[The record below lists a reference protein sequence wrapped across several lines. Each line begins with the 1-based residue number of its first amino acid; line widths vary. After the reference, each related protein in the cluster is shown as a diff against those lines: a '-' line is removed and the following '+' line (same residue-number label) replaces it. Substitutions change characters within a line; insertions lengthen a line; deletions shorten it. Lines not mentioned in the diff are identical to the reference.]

1 MNSFATHI
9 KEINVEGIKN
19 LQLLTFAGDI
29 ELIGTEEN
37 IIKIEIF
44 ASVRSWMTLF
54 LNSERLDSIDSE
66 INPVS
71 IETIGETLHILSK
84 PNYFHPYNWINFQKT
99 SFRISLPKHILANT
113 KTYGG
118 NIYLKNLDSNHIFTT
133 WGGKIL
139 INDSK
144 GIFRGKTMGGNLEI
158 NNCDANIDAKTWGG
172 KVLLSENDGDMVV
185 KTLGGNIQIKNQKG
199 KVHAS
204 TSGGNI
210 LGEGLKGELQCSTW
224 GGNIK
229 LYGIEGDIGANTKGG
244 NIEAE
249 VKAVNKYI
257 WLDTAGGNIS
267 VALPLQQSLDLD
279 ISSSKVTVPL
289 LSNFEGFKT
298 QDQLVGKLN
307 GGGPKVLV
315 KGTGGNIKILPELQK
330 FDKVK
335 DSFIKRQSPSIDT
348 NYVALSFGNF
358 ILGLFFC
365 LLLTY
370 GLSSI
375 VYFTF
380 QNIDTKINPQN
391 ALTNIEKIVFLSNIA
406 NGLSSHGAV
415 TTFIQLLDKR
425 IYQNWLKYLIIIAFT
440 LILIEFSQILLGIF
454 SLSYADLVAYNR
466 DFKTPDGTF
475 NVNRIYSLIPL
486 IVSCSY
492 FYYWQHTR
500 QITRKISEQ
509 EYQLLNLEK
518 LKTTAELGALQARIN
533 PHFLYNSLNS
543 IASLVHSDPDKAEE
557 MTILLS
563 KFFRYTTDRNNEHF
577 CSVSDE
583 LEVVKTY
590 LSIEQ
595 VRFGDRLKF
604 STELD
609 KSLEDFQ
616 IPRFLL
622 QPLVENAIKH
632 GIAKVSGEGKIEVK
646 IYQKDES
653 IILSV
658 HDSGKPFPE
667 EMASGY
673 GLRSINEK
681 LRLIYGK
688 NAHLEIQNDKTYK
701 AVIITI
707 KKK

>member
-1 MNSFATHI
+1 MDAFSDIKMNSLATYI
-9 KEINVEGIKN
+9 KEVNAEGIKN
-19 LQLLTFAGDI
+19 LQLTTFAGDI
-29 ELIGTEEN
+29 ELVGTEEN
-37 IIKIEIF
+37 VIKIEVF
-44 ASVRSWMTLF
+44 ASFRSLLTLF
-54 LNSERLDSIDSE
+54 LNSEKLDSIDSE
-66 INPVS
+66 INPVT
-71 IETIGETLHILSK
+71 IETIGETLTILSK

-99 SFRISLPKHILANT
+99 SFRISLPKHISAYS

-118 NIYLKNLDSNHIFTT
+118 NIYLKNIESNHTFTT
-133 WGGKIL
+133 WGGNLFI
-139 INDSK
+139 SEAK
-144 GIFRGKTMGGNLEI
+144 GVLRGKTMGGRLEI
-158 NNCDANIDAKTWGG
+158 NHCDANIDAKTWGG
-172 KVLLSENDGDMVV
+172 KVILADNAGEVHV
-185 KTLGGNIQIKNQKG
+185 KTLGGNIKIRNQKG
-199 KVHAS
+199 KVFAS

-244 NIEAE
+244 NIVAE
-249 VKAVNKYI
+249 IKSVSKYV
-257 WLDTAGGNIS
+257 WLDTAGGNIK
-267 VALPLQQSLDLD
+267 VALPLNQAIDVD
-279 ISSSKVTVPL
+279 ISSSKVVVPPL
-289 LSNFEGFKT
+289 QNFEGYRT

-307 GGGPKVLV
+307 GGGPTVKV
-315 KGTGGNIKILPELQK
+315 KGTGGTIRIFGALE
-330 FDKVK
+330 K
-335 DSFIKRQSPSIDT
+335 DEKPQNSFIKRQEATDNKPSFNFNI
-348 NYVALSFGNF
+348 GNF
-358 ILGLFFC
+358 IFGLLFC
-365 LLLTY
+365 LLITY

-375 VYFTF
+375 VYFTL
-380 QNIDTKINPQN
+380 QLIEPQN
-391 ALTNIEKIVFLSNIA
+391 TLSSVDKIVFLSNIA
-406 NGLSSHGAV
+406 ISLSAHGAV
-415 TTFIQLLDKR
+415 TTFVQYLDNKVR
-425 IYQNWLKYLIIIAFT
+425 YQSLKYLIIISFT
-440 LILIEFSQILLGIF
+440 YILLRFCQFFLSIF
-454 SLSYADLVAYNR
+454 QLSYADMASNDLSNNR
-466 DFKTPDGTF
+466 YWYFA
-475 NVNRIYSLIPL
+475 IPS
-486 IVSCSY
+486 IVSSLY

-563 KFFRYTTDRNNEHF
+563 KLFRYTTDRNNEHF
-577 CSVSDE
+577 SSIADE
-583 LEVVKTY
+583 LEIVRTY

-646 IYQKDES
+646 IYQKGQEV
-653 IILSV
+653 ILSV

-673 GLRSINEK
+673 GLRSISDK
-681 LRLIYGK
+681 LRLIYDK
-688 NAHLEIQNDKTYK
+688 DAHLEIQNDNNYK

-707 KKK
+707 KIK

>member
-1 MNSFATHI
+1 MDAFSDIKMNSFATHI
-9 KEINVEGIKN
+9 KEVNAEGIKN
-19 LQLLTFAGDI
+19 LQLTTFAGDI

-44 ASVRSWMTLF
+44 ASVRSWMSLF
-54 LNSERLDSIDSE
+54 LSSERLDSIDSE
-66 INPVS
+66 INPVN
-71 IETIGETLHILSK
+71 IETIGETLNILSK
-84 PNYFHPYNWINFQKT
+84 PNYFHPYNWLNFQKT
-99 SFRISLPKHILANT
+99 SFRISLPKHITAHS

-118 NIYLKNLDSNHIFTT
+118 NIYLKNLEAKHIFTT
-133 WGGKIL
+133 WGGNLFISA
-139 INDSK
+139 SK
-144 GIFRGKTMGGNLEI
+144 GVLRGKTMGGRLEI
-158 NNCDANIDAKTWGG
+158 NNCDANINAKTWGG
-172 KVLLSENDGDMVV
+172 KVILSDNAGDVHV
-185 KTLGGNIQIKNQKG
+185 KTLGGNIKIKNQNG

-210 LGEGLKGELQCSTW
+210 SGDGLKGELQCSTW

-249 VKAVNKYI
+249 IKSVSKYI
-257 WLDTAGGNIS
+257 WLDTAGGNIK
-267 VALPLQQSLDLD
+267 VALPLNQAIDVD
-279 ISSSKVTVPL
+279 ISSSKVIVPPL
-289 LSNFEGFKT
+289 QNFEGYRT

-307 GGGPKVLV
+307 GGGPTVKV
-315 KGTGGNIKILPELQK
+315 KGTGGNVRIFGNLEKEEKPQN
-330 FDKVK
+330 
-335 DSFIKRQSPSIDT
+335 SFVKRQEATETKPSFDFNI
-348 NYVALSFGNF
+348 GNF
-358 ILGLFFC
+358 IFGLFFC
-365 LLLTY
+365 LLITY

-375 VYFTF
+375 VYFTL
-380 QNIDTKINPQN
+380 QLIEPQN
-391 ALTNIEKIVFLSNIA
+391 TLSQVDKIVFLSNIA
-406 NGLSSHGAV
+406 IGLSSHAAV
-415 TTFIQLLDKR
+415 TTFVQFLDNKIRYQL
-425 IYQNWLKYLIIIAFT
+425 LKYLVIIIFT
-440 LILIEFSQILLGIF
+440 YVLLRFCQFSLGIF
-454 SLSYADLVAYNR
+454 QLSYADMASNDLSNNR
-466 DFKTPDGTF
+466 YWYFA
-475 NVNRIYSLIPL
+475 IPA
-486 IVSCSY
+486 IVSSLY

-563 KFFRYTTDRNNEHF
+563 KLFRYTTDRNNEHF
-577 CSVSDE
+577 SSIADE
-583 LEVVKTY
+583 LEIVKTY

-609 KSLEDFQ
+609 KTLEDFQ

-632 GIAKVSGEGKIEVK
+632 GIAKISGEGRIEVK
-646 IYQKDES
+646 IYQKDQS

-658 HDSGKPFPE
+658 HDSGKSFPE

-673 GLRSINEK
+673 GLRSINDK
-681 LRLIYGK
+681 LKLIYGK
-688 NAHLEIQNDKTYK
+688 DAQVEIQNKDEYK

>member
-1 MNSFATHI
+1 MDAFSDIKMNSFATHI
-9 KEINVEGIKN
+9 KEVNAEGIKN
-19 LQLLTFAGDI
+19 LQLTTFAGDI

-66 INPVS
+66 INPVN
-71 IETIGETLHILSK
+71 IETIGETLNILSK
-84 PNYFHPYNWINFQKT
+84 PNYFHPYNWLNFQKT
-99 SFRISLPKHILANT
+99 SFRVSLPKRILANS

-118 NIYLKNLDSNHIFTT
+118 NIYLRNLDSNHIFTT
-133 WGGKIL
+133 WGGNIL

-158 NNCDANIDAKTWGG
+158 NNCNATIDAKTWGG
-172 KVLLSENDGDMVV
+172 KVFLSENDGDMVV
-185 KTLGGNIQIKNQKG
+185 KTLGGNIKIKNQKG

-210 LGEGLKGELQCSTW
+210 SGDGLKGELQCSTW

-244 NIEAE
+244 NIKAE
-249 VKAVNKYI
+249 IKSVNKYI
-257 WLDTAGGNIS
+257 WLDTSGGNIK
-267 VALPLQQSLDLD
+267 VALPLNQAIDVD
-279 ISSSKVTVPL
+279 ISSSRVIVPPL
-289 LSNFEGFKT
+289 QNFEGYRT

-307 GGGPKVLV
+307 GGGPTVKV
-315 KGTGGNIKILPELQK
+315 KGTGGNIHIFGNLEKEEKLQN
-330 FDKVK
+330 
-335 DSFIKRQSPSIDT
+335 SFIKRQEATENKPNLDFNI
-348 NYVALSFGNF
+348 GNF
-358 ILGLFFC
+358 IFGLLFC
-365 LLLTY
+365 LLITY

-375 VYFTF
+375 VYFTL
-380 QNIDTKINPQN
+380 QLIEPQN
-391 ALTNIEKIVFLSNIA
+391 TLSRVDKIVFLSNIA
-406 NGLSSHGAV
+406 ISLSAHGAV
-415 TTFIQLLDKR
+415 TTFVQLLDNKVR
-425 IYQNWLKYLIIIAFT
+425 YQSLKYLIIITFT
-440 LILIEFSQILLGIF
+440 YILLRF
-454 SLSYADLVAYNR
+454 CQVFLSVFQLSYADMASNDLSNNR
-466 DFKTPDGTF
+466 YWYFAIPSI
-475 NVNRIYSLIPL
+475 VCSL
-486 IVSCSY
+486 Y

-563 KFFRYTTDRNNEHF
+563 KLFRYTTDRNNEHF
-577 CSVSDE
+577 SSIADE
-583 LEVVKTY
+583 LEIVKTY

-604 STELD
+604 ATELD
-609 KSLEDFQ
+609 KALEDFQ

-632 GIAKVSGEGKIEVK
+632 GIAKISGEGKIEVK
-646 IYQKDES
+646 IYQKNEA

-673 GLRSINEK
+673 GLRSINDK
-681 LRLIYGK
+681 LKLIYGK
-688 NAHLEIQNDKTYK
+688 DAQVEIQNNDEYK

>member
-1 MNSFATHI
+1 MDAFSDIKMNSLATHI
-9 KEINVEGIKN
+9 KEINVEGIKS
-19 LQLLTFAGDI
+19 LQLMTFAGDI

-37 IIKIEIF
+37 IIKIEVF
-44 ASVRSWMTLF
+44 ASVRSWMSLF

-66 INPVS
+66 INPVN
-71 IETIGETLHILSK
+71 IETIGETLNIHSK
-84 PNYFHPYNWINFQKT
+84 PNYFHPYNWFNFQKT
-99 SFRISLPKHILANT
+99 SFRISLPKHISANS

-133 WGGKIL
+133 WGGNIF
-139 INDSK
+139 ISASK
-144 GIFRGKTMGGNLEI
+144 GVLRGKTMGGRLEI

-172 KVLLSENDGDMVV
+172 KVILSDNAGDVHV
-185 KTLGGNIQIKNQKG
+185 KTLGGNIKIKNQIG

-210 LGEGLKGELQCSTW
+210 SGDGLKGELQCSTW

-249 VKAVNKYI
+249 IKSVSKYI
-257 WLDTAGGNIS
+257 WLDTAGGNIK
-267 VALPLQQSLDLD
+267 VALPLNQAIDVD
-279 ISSSKVTVPL
+279 ISSSKVIVPPL
-289 LSNFEGFKT
+289 QNFEGYRT

-307 GGGPKVLV
+307 GGGPTVKV
-315 KGTGGNIKILPELQK
+315 KGTGGNIRIFGNLEKEEKPQN
-330 FDKVK
+330 
-335 DSFIKRQSPSIDT
+335 SFVKRQEATETRPSFDFNI
-348 NYVALSFGNF
+348 GNF
-358 ILGLFFC
+358 IFGLFFC
-365 LLLTY
+365 LLITY

-375 VYFTF
+375 VYFTL
-380 QNIDTKINPQN
+380 QLVEPQN
-391 ALTNIEKIVFLSNIA
+391 TLSSVDKIVFLSNITI
-406 NGLSSHGAV
+406 GLSSHAAV
-415 TTFIQLLDKR
+415 TTFVQLLDNKVR
-425 IYQNWLKYLIIIAFT
+425 YQSLKYLIIIIFT
-440 LILIEFSQILLGIF
+440 YVFLRFCQFFLSIF
-454 SLSYADLVAYNR
+454 HLSYADMASNDLSNNR
-466 DFKTPDGTF
+466 FW
-475 NVNRIYSLIPL
+475 YLAIPA
-486 IVSCSY
+486 IVSSLY

-563 KFFRYTTDRNNEHF
+563 KLFRYTTDRNNEHF
-577 CSVSDE
+577 SSIADE
-583 LEVVKTY
+583 LEIVKTY

-609 KSLEDFQ
+609 KTLEDFQ

-632 GIAKVSGEGKIEVK
+632 GIAKISGEGRIEVK
-646 IYQKDES
+646 IYQKNEET
-653 IILSV
+653 ILSV

-673 GLRSINEK
+673 GLRSINDK
-681 LRLIYGK
+681 LKLIYGK
-688 NAHLEIQNDKTYK
+688 DAQVEIQNNGEYK

>member
-1 MNSFATHI
+1 MNSSATHI
-9 KEINVEGIKN
+9 KEINAEGIKN
-19 LQLLTFAGDI
+19 IQLTTFAGDI
-29 ELIGTEEN
+29 EIIGTEEN
-37 IIKIEIF
+37 IIKIEVF
-44 ASVRSWMTLF
+44 ASVRSWMSLF

-66 INPVS
+66 INPVN
-71 IETIGETLHILSK
+71 IETIGETLNILSK
-84 PNYFHPYNWINFQKT
+84 PNYFHPYNWFNFQKT
-99 SFRISLPKHILANT
+99 SFRISLPKHISANS

-118 NIYLKNLDSNHIFTT
+118 NIYLKNLEANHIFTT
-133 WGGKIL
+133 WGGNIF
-139 INDSK
+139 ISASK
-144 GIFRGKTMGGNLEI
+144 GVLRGKTMGGHLEI

-172 KVLLSENDGDMVV
+172 KVILSDNAGDVHV
-185 KTLGGNIQIKNQKG
+185 KTLGGNIKIKNQNG

-210 LGEGLKGELQCSTW
+210 SGDGLKGELQCSTW

-249 VKAVNKYI
+249 IKSVSKYI
-257 WLDTAGGNIS
+257 WLDTAGGNIK
-267 VALPLQQSLDLD
+267 VALPLNQAIDVD
-279 ISSSKVTVPL
+279 ISSSKVIVPPL
-289 LSNFEGFKT
+289 QNFEGYRT

-307 GGGPKVLV
+307 GGGPTVKV
-315 KGTGGNIKILPELQK
+315 KGTGGNIRIFGNLEKA
-330 FDKVK
+330 DKPQN
-335 DSFIKRQSPSIDT
+335 SFIKRQEISDAKPSFDFNI
-348 NYVALSFGNF
+348 GNF
-358 ILGLFFC
+358 IFGLLFC
-365 LLLTY
+365 LLITY

-375 VYFTF
+375 VYFTL
-380 QNIDTKINPQN
+380 QLIEPQN
-391 ALTNIEKIVFLSNIA
+391 TLSSVDKIVFLSNIA
-406 NGLSSHGAV
+406 IGLSSHSAV
-415 TTFIQLLDKR
+415 TTFVQLLDNKIR
-425 IYQNWLKYLIIIAFT
+425 YQSLKYLIIIIFT
-440 LILIEFSQILLGIF
+440 YVLLRFCQFFLSIF
-454 SLSYADLVAYNR
+454 QLSYADMASNGLSSDRNWYLA
-466 DFKTPDGTF
+466 
-475 NVNRIYSLIPL
+475 IPA
-486 IVSCSY
+486 IVSSLY

-563 KFFRYTTDRNNEHF
+563 KLFRYTTDRNNEHF
-577 CSVSDE
+577 SSIADE
-583 LEVVKTY
+583 LEIVKTY

-609 KSLEDFQ
+609 KTLEDFQ
-616 IPRFLL
+616 ISRFLL

-632 GIAKVSGEGKIEVK
+632 GIAKISGEGKIEVK
-646 IYQKDES
+646 IYQKNES

-673 GLRSINEK
+673 GLRSISDK

-688 NAHLEIQNDKTYK
+688 DAHLEIQNNDEYK

>member
-1 MNSFATHI
+1 MDAFSDIKMNSFATQI
-9 KEINVEGIKN
+9 KEISTEGIKN
-19 LQLLTFAGDI
+19 LQLMTFAGDI

-71 IETIGETLHILSK
+71 IETIGETLNILSK
-84 PNYFHPYNWINFQKT
+84 PNYFHPYNWFNFQKT
-99 SFRISLPKHILANT
+99 SFRISLPKHILANS

-133 WGGKIL
+133 WGGNIL
-139 INDSK
+139 IIDSK

-158 NNCDANIDAKTWGG
+158 NNCNATIDAKTWGG
-172 KVLLSENDGDMVV
+172 KVFLSENDGDIVV
-185 KTLGGNIQIKNQKG
+185 KTLGGNIKIKNQKG

-210 LGEGLKGELQCSTW
+210 SGDGLKGELQCSTW

-244 NIEAE
+244 NIKAE
-249 VKAVNKYI
+249 IKSVNKYI
-257 WLDTAGGNIS
+257 WLDTSGGNIK
-267 VALPLQQSLDLD
+267 VALPLNQAIDVD
-279 ISSSKVTVPL
+279 ISSSRVIVPPL
-289 LSNFEGFKT
+289 QNFEGYRT

-307 GGGPKVLV
+307 GGGPTVKV
-315 KGTGGNIKILPELQK
+315 KGTGGNIHIFGNLEKEEKLQN
-330 FDKVK
+330 
-335 DSFIKRQSPSIDT
+335 SFIKRQEATDNKPNLDFNI
-348 NYVALSFGNF
+348 GNF
-358 ILGLFFC
+358 IFGLLFC
-365 LLLTY
+365 LLITY

-375 VYFTF
+375 VYFTL
-380 QNIDTKINPQN
+380 QLIEPQN
-391 ALTNIEKIVFLSNIA
+391 TLSRVDKIVFLSNIA
-406 NGLSSHGAV
+406 ISLSAHSAV
-415 TTFIQLLDKR
+415 TTFVQLLDNKVR
-425 IYQNWLKYLIIIAFT
+425 YQSLKYLIIIVFT
-440 LILIEFSQILLGIF
+440 YVLLRFCQFFLGIF
-454 SLSYADLVAYNR
+454 HLSYADMASNGLSSDRNWYLA
-466 DFKTPDGTF
+466 
-475 NVNRIYSLIPL
+475 IPA
-486 IVSCSY
+486 IVSSLY

-563 KFFRYTTDRNNEHF
+563 KLFRYTTDRNNEHF
-577 CSVSDE
+577 SSIADE
-583 LEVVKTY
+583 LEIVKTY

-604 STELD
+604 ATELD
-609 KSLEDFQ
+609 KTLEDFQ

-632 GIAKVSGEGKIEVK
+632 GIAKVSGEGRIEVK

-673 GLRSINEK
+673 GLRSINDK
-681 LRLIYGK
+681 LKLIYGK
-688 NAHLEIQNDKTYK
+688 DAQVEIQNNDEYK